1 MNKNGYNNYYKYTW
15 LIVMLE
21 KRELDEDEQETCT
34 RNK

>member
-1 MNKNGYNNYYKYTW
+1 MNKNGDNNYYKYTW